1 MTQIKTKTVTCPN
14 IIVLAIQWLLAF
26 ACIGALVQAI
36 YLSVTD
42 GVLNTEA
49 FTLVFTAIIT
59 FALTLIPGI
68 IIRFKVMPMPAM
80 LHTVY
85 VVFVYLAMFFGEML
99 HFYDLVAWWDTMLH
113 FASGI
118 IFSLVGYMVHMMMNK
133 DPEVRSRLH
142 PASIVIFTVIFAM
155 ACGVV
160 WEIFEFGAD
169 CLFGANMQRWQNSIA
184 AGEWVAMQNVTNW
197 SNPGLMDT
205 MKDFIMDTGGALL
218 SIPIVLRMAKKNSRY
233 TKTDISMEE
242 LTLETQVVECPK
254 IPKPVSIPSPVRNAA

>member
-1 MTQIKTKTVTCPN
+1 MTQIRTKTSTCPN
-14 IIVLAIQWLLAF
+14 IIVLTIQWLLAF
-26 ACIGALVQAI
+26 ACMGALIQAI

-42 GVLNTEA
+42 RVLNTEA
-49 FTLVFTAIIT
+49 FTMVFTAIIT

-68 IIRFKVMPMPAM
+68 LIRLKIMPMPAL

-99 HFYDLVAWWDTMLH
+99 RFYDLVVWWDTMLH

-118 IFSLVGYMVHMMMNK
+118 IFSLVGYMVHLMMNK
-133 DPEVRSRLH
+133 DPDVRSKLH
-142 PASIVIFTVIFAM
+142 PASIVVFTVIFAM

-184 AGEWVAMQNVTNW
+184 AGDWAAMQNATNL

-205 MKDFIMDTGGALL
+205 MKDFIMDTGGALF

-233 TKTDISMEE
+233 AKTDISMEE
-242 LTLETQVVECPK
+242 LTLEAQVVECPTG
-254 IPKPVSIPSPVRNAA
+254 PKPASIPAPVRNAA